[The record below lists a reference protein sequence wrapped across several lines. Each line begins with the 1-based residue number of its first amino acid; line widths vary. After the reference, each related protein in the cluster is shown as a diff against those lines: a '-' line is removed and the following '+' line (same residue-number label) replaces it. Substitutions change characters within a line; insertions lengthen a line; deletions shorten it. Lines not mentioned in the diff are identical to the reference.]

1 MRGNF
6 FHNLGAGDVNA
17 VYLDDCASGSIV
29 TNNVIRGA
37 HRGVMIGGG
46 RDNLIAG
53 NKFLDCDNGVHFDA
67 RGLGWAHTWFDGTDM
82 TLFNNL
88 RAMPYQQEPW
98 RSRYPQLLTLIGD
111 EPAVPKGNVVRDNQA
126 WCKTWI
132 AYYDH
137 RTERDLTLTNNSA
150 SAPPAPWDPTWV
162 KGIGLDIDT
171 PVIARRLARV
181 SATSIKLTIENQG
194 SSAATGTF
202 DVWMDPEGAATL
214 TTPAAIP
221 FNLQPGE
228 HREALIEIDRPTPV
242 VLGVELRGEGLAPEG
257 IRMEAH

>member
-1 MRGNF
+1 
-6 FHNLGAGDVNA
+6 
-17 VYLDDCASGSIV
+17 
-29 TNNVIRGA
+29 
-37 HRGVMIGGG
+37 
-46 RDNLIAG
+46 
-53 NKFLDCDNGVHFDA
+53 
-67 RGLGWAHTWFDGTDM
+67 M
-82 TLFNNL
+82 TLFDRL
-88 RAMPYQQEPW
+88 QAMPYQAGALAQPL
-98 RSRYPQLLTLIGD
+98 SAVADAHQD

-150 SAPPAPWDPTWV
+150 SAPPAPWDPAWV

-181 SATSIKLTIENQG
+181 SATSTKLTIENQG